1 MCFIIVDMSG
11 FCTPTLDHFDYYFT
25 SYGISGNIY
34 SPGIG
39 IPEIQEP
46 ESDRVARTSRYRPTQ
61 RWRHRMADARC
72 VFVVMRDLPV
82 SRDLLLLHITRRF
95 RLKTTKRGRRRM
107 ND

>member
-11 FCTPTLDHFDYYFT
+11 FCTPTLDHFDYNT
-25 SYGISGNIY
+25 LRRRSYGIPGIY
-34 SPGIG
+34 SPEQEFPKSRNQKAIGSLGPRGIALPKDG
-39 IPEIQEP
+39 
-46 ESDRVARTSRYRPTQ
+46 AMT
-61 RWRHRMADARC
+61 DARC
-72 VFVVMRDLPV
+72 VCVVMRDLPV

>member
-39 IPEIQEP
+39 KEFPK
-46 ESDRVARTSRYRPTQ
+46 SRNQKAIGSLGPRGIALPKDGAMT
-61 RWRHRMADARC
+61 DARC